1 MSPAP
6 RKSGILDKGE
16 ISLLLMRVMN
26 PLLADIEAFIETHGM
41 SLTRFGREAL
51 NDIHLVPQLRSGREL
66 RQATERKVR
75 SYMATYRGR
84 AAA

>member
-1 MSPAP
+1 MW
-6 RKSGILDKGE
+6 
-16 ISLLLMRVMN
+16 VMN

-41 SLTRFGREAL
+41 SLTRFGIEAL
-51 NDIHLVPQLRSGREL
+51 NDKHLIPQLRGGREL

-75 SYMATYRGR
+75 SYMATYRGSR